1 MGIFD
6 NIKKKTSEFTSQFGE
21 KNANTKSSS
30 SDFLSPELSML
41 IDSAIIDGEI
51 TDTSRETLHKRAM
64 REGSE
69 PDELDL
75 IINSRIAKSKPTQTP
90 PTQQQ
95 QPPAPPAMPKMHS
108 NKHGEI
114 KKCPNCGEP
123 IAAFSVH
130 CEMCGHEFT
139 NVEASTNISILFEKL
154 QELDNQQSQQLIQRG
169 KTGRVFGSI
178 TRSLTSIDLDS
189 PIKEDFL
196 NKKINIIKTFLDL
209 SPGDARHGELLQL
222 LPEKIQLFSS
232 LTADY
237 FFCLFR
243 DKAALSGHRLQNAR
257 CLQLTVRFLNGVRI
271 YSEFHRKRAY
281 GRNLFQRPENAGQH
295 EALRLPDQL
304 LVYRCSV

>member
-64 REGSE
+64 REGIE

-114 KKCPNCGEP
+114 KKCPNCGAP

-196 NKKINIIKTFLDL
+196 NKKINIIKTFPIGNSKSEILEFL
-209 SPGDARHGELLQL
+209 SMAAPLGARKSIFYNEEENQAELR
-222 LPEKIQLFSS
+222 K
-232 LTADY
+232 AW
-237 FFCLFR
+237 R
-243 DKAALSGHRLQNAR
+243 DKCVQVIIRAR
-257 CLQLTVRFLNGVRI
+257 MLLKND
-271 YSEFHRKRAY
+271 
-281 GRNLFQRPENAGQH
+281 
-295 EALRLPDQL
+295 PDAMCQIEKYAKDFK
-304 LVYRCSV
+304 VK